1 MSLSSAGHP
10 GPVLVRP
17 DGRTQV
23 LNGGGLPLGIFPD
36 AEPSTQ
42 ERHLDPGDLV
52 FLYTDGLT
60 SACGPDQVQFEERLT
75 DELAALA
82 GEPPEVL
89 VSRVRDV
96 VLKLCQGEL
105 RDDMTMLALKVGQ
118 PPAQG

>member
-1 MSLSSAGHP
+1 
-10 GPVLVRP
+10 VLLRP

-36 AEPSTQ
+36 AEPATQ
-42 ERHLDPGDLV
+42 EFDLETGDLV

-60 SACGPDQVQFEERLT
+60 SACGPDLVQFEERLT

-82 GEPPEVL
+82 GKPPATL

-96 VLKLCQGEL
+96 VLELCRGEL
-105 RDDMTMLALKVGQ
+105 RDDMTMLAIQVGE
-118 PPAQG
+118 PPG